1 MAATRAKSRTKLK
14 GRSMVALGLLAF
26 VSITSLVIW
35 RRSVGVSTAKA
46 MRDATTTKRA
56 LESQKITLEKKLR
69 DAQSL
74 SVVIPEAERRLGL
87 HVASDSQSRVIAE
100 SGKTR

>member
-1 MAATRAKSRTKLK
+1 M
-14 GRSMVALGLLAF
+14 GLLAF
-26 VSITSLVIW
+26 VCIASLVIW

-46 MRDATTTKRA
+46 MRDVTTEKRA

-69 DAQSL
+69 DAQSRA
-74 SVVIPEAERRLGL
+74 VVVTEAERRLGF